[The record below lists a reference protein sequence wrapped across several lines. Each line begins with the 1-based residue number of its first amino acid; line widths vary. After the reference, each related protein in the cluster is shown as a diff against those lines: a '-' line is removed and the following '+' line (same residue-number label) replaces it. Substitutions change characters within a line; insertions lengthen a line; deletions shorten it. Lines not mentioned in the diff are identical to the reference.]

1 MELVGVICISSH
13 RLSASLR
20 ILPHHQNTG
29 GFFLAVLEKVK
40 PMPREAAAAPAAAV
54 PAPATADGDGDGAP
68 PSPTAADKT
77 EGPPPKKKPR
87 RMRGYKEDPY
97 FFVKKGDP
105 MLEELE

>member
-1 MELVGVICISSH
+1 
-13 RLSASLR
+13 
-20 ILPHHQNTG
+20 
-29 GFFLAVLEKVK
+29 
-40 PMPREAAAAPAAAV
+40 MPREAAAAPAPA
-54 PAPATADGDGDGAP
+54 APATAAADGDGDGDGAP
-68 PSPTAADKT
+68 PSPTVADKT